1 MFSQPK
7 SCKCLVNISV
17 RQLSGDDDAFAA
29 GSGAAGGAGN
39 GSGGAVGAGD
49 AGDCIGTGASAA
61 GEGTVAGAG

>member
-17 RQLSGDDDAFAA
+17 RQLSGDDDAYAA

-49 AGDCIGTGASAA
+49 CGGTGASST
-61 GEGTVAGAG
+61 GEGAGAG